1 MAAPLL
7 AIENLRVVFHGDRG
21 RRTVAVDGVDIALAR
36 GSTLGLVGE
45 SGCGKSVTSL
55 AVMGLLPKQSA
66 EVTGSVTFDGIPLLD
81 LPDRDLRVDDHA
93 DPLPELERLE
103 KVSRERWVH
112 FAKFLPSKRNP
123 VGIIDR
129 AKLEAGIAAALAA
142 EAK

>member
-1 MAAPLL
+1 MMAAPLL

-66 EVTGSVTFDGIPLLD
+66 EVTGIGHVRRHRAARPAG
-81 LPDRDLRVDDHA
+81 
-93 DPLPELERLE
+93 
-103 KVSRERWVH
+103 SRRC
-112 FAKFLPSKRNP
+112 ATC
-123 VGIIDR
+123 
-129 AKLEAGIAAALAA
+129 AATAWR
-142 EAK
+142 